1 MSGIVEHNL
10 QKLAVDKIMREQAAG
25 EQITTPLDDGT
36 SQEEYKHVT
45 ILSVCSSPMSNKLSH
60 GNHNGDHRS
69 RSSLRTSHFVD
80 VKGAVCWHQLLKA
93 TVLGI
98 QPPFGSIRAMI
109 EQWNSLA
116 LLSALLTGV
125 ASAGL
130 FQTGDF
136 LREFNQD
143 GGNESKRMWGKWT
156 MIFFCI
162 DTFCFLNATVVAITY
177 AGFAHVYRDEDEDA
191 ARSHSHSRGSQ
202 SKQKSTSGLQE
213 MHHRLGWLYHWPQVY
228 FRLGFIFLLLA
239 LSLFFIMVM
248 DVAEMGGCL
257 VFCIAFVILP
267 MVFVLMKVLLAF
279 A

>member
-1 MSGIVEHNL
+1 
-10 QKLAVDKIMREQAAG
+10 
-25 EQITTPLDDGT
+25 
-36 SQEEYKHVT
+36 
-45 ILSVCSSPMSNKLSH
+45 
-60 GNHNGDHRS
+60 
-69 RSSLRTSHFVD
+69 
-80 VKGAVCWHQLLKA
+80 
-93 TVLGI
+93 
-98 QPPFGSIRAMI
+98 MI

-130 FQTGDF
+130 FQTGNF

-143 GGNESKRMWGKWT
+143 GGGGNETKRMWGKWT

-213 MHHRLGWLYHWPQVY
+213 MHHRLG
-228 FRLGFIFLLLA
+228 FIFLLLA

-257 VFCIAFVILP
+257 VFCIAF
-267 MVFVLMKVLLAF
+267 
-279 A
+279 

>member
-1 MSGIVEHNL
+1 MNE
-10 QKLAVDKIMREQAAG
+10 
-25 EQITTPLDDGT
+25 T
-36 SQEEYKHVT
+36 
-45 ILSVCSSPMSNKLSH
+45 LSN
-60 GNHNGDHRS
+60 GNNNGDHRS
-69 RSSLRTSHFVD
+69 RASLRTSHFVD
-80 VKGAVCWHQLLKA
+80 VKGAVCWRQLLKA

-156 MIFFCI
+156 MFFFCI

-177 AGFAHVYRDEDEDA
+177 AGFAHVYRDEDEA
-191 ARSHSHSRGSQ
+191 ARSNPHSHPHSRSAQ
-202 SKQKSTSGLQE
+202 SNSKST
-213 MHHRLGWLYHWPQVY
+213 V
-228 FRLGFIFLLLA
+228 
-239 LSLFFIMVM
+239 
-248 DVAEMGGCL
+248 
-257 VFCIAFVILP
+257 
-267 MVFVLMKVLLAF
+267 
-279 A
+279 